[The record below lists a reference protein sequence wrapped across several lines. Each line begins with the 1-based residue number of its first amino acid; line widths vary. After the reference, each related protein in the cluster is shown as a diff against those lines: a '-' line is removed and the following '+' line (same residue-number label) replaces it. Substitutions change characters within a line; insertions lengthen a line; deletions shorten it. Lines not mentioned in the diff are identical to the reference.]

1 MGLRAGRGCK
11 GRAPGVT
18 ARDGGAGV
26 EDFFLQ
32 SLKNSHWHLEP
43 PWWTGHP
50 SLCAP
55 LHLPCCPMFHPLQT
69 DHTEEESRIQI
80 LDS

>member
-1 MGLRAGRGCK
+1 M
-11 GRAPGVT
+11 
-18 ARDGGAGV
+18 

-43 PWWTGHP
+43 PWWTGHL

-55 LHLPCCPMFHPLQT
+55 LHLPHCPVLHPLQT
-69 DHTEEESRIQI
+69 DHTEEESRIQM